1 VSAVEEGHQ
10 YTEGSAMTTTWSG
23 HFVRFAWAI
32 CAAVSFVCVPPAHAE
47 GIQYTLTVSGGN
59 TAGSIGGHAFT
70 QGIMVL
76 TFTGDT
82 DDIIPFDVHASATV
96 PKETRGRVLLT
107 GEATVFI
114 YDLATNASYQATF
127 LPSAG
132 IYVGVD
138 NTNYG
143 FGFGSGG
150 VPPTVNGIPNPAF
163 PGPVGYPQLF
173 TPSDA
178 GPRSKLAT
186 WNLASRLTNYSGD
199 GVSCTAF
206 PVSCADHGPP
216 LATTKGNLILNHQDV
231 AAASLDVQ
239 LMSIPFSSFSA
250 TASGSLVSSGS
261 FALEGTFA
269 LGGGGEPFDRA
280 TDAIVLRFGPF
291 SASLRAGSLHAA
303 GPGSWTYSG
312 TVSGSRFTLRLT
324 QVANRV
330 YRVRASASP
339 VNLKGVT
346 NPVRLHLT
354 LGSNSGSTTVKVVTG
369 G

>member
-1 VSAVEEGHQ
+1 
-10 YTEGSAMTTTWSG
+10 MTTTLSG
-23 HFVRFAWAI
+23 HFVRFAWAV
-32 CAAVSFVCVPPAHAE
+32 CVAVSFLCVPPAHAG
-47 GIQYTLTVSGGN
+47 GIKYTLTVYGGN

-82 DDIIPFDVHASATV
+82 DDIIPFDVPATATL
-96 PKETRGRVLLT
+96 KGARGHVLLT

-114 YDLATNASYQATF
+114 YDLATNASYNATF

-150 VPPTVNGIPNPAF
+150 VPPTLNGIPNPAF
-163 PGPVGYPQLF
+163 PGSTGYPQLF
-173 TPSDA
+173 TQGVGILGS
-178 GPRSKLAT
+178 
-186 WNLASRLTNYSGD
+186 WNLAGPLPTLNGW
-199 GVSCTAF
+199 GVSCTAYPF
-206 PVSCADHGPP
+206 TCADPGPP
-216 LATTKGNLILNHQDV
+216 LATTKGNLILNHQTN
-231 AAASLDVQ
+231 ASASLEVQ
-239 LMSIPFSSFSA
+239 RMSIPFSSFSA
-250 TASGSLVSSGS
+250 TASGSLVTSGH
-261 FALEGTFA
+261 FTLTGTFA
-269 LGGGGEPFDRA
+269 LGGGGETFDPA
-280 TDAIVLRFGPF
+280 TDAITLKFGTF

-303 GPGSWTYSG
+303 GRGSWTYSG

-330 YRVRASASP
+330 YEVHASASP

-346 NPVRLHLT
+346 NPVKIRLT
-354 LGSNSGSTTVKVVTG
+354 VGSNSGSTTVKVIR
-369 G
+369 

>member
-1 VSAVEEGHQ
+1 VVSAIEEGHQ
-10 YTEGSAMTTTWSG
+10 HTEGSAMTTTLSG
-23 HFVRFAWAI
+23 HFVRFASAI
-32 CAAVSFVCVPPAHAE
+32 CAAASFVCAPPSHAD
-47 GIQYTLTVSGGN
+47 GIRYTLTVYGGN

-114 YDLATNASYQATF
+114 YDLATNASYNATF
-127 LPSAG
+127 LPRAG

-138 NTNYG
+138 NTNHG

-150 VPPTVNGIPNPAF
+150 VPPTVNGMPNPAF
-163 PGPVGYPQLF
+163 PGPIGYPQLF
-173 TPSDA
+173 FNGELEPLGS
-178 GPRSKLAT
+178 
-186 WNLASRLTNYSGD
+186 WNLASPLTINYPAW

-206 PVSCADHGPP
+206 PRTCADHGPP
-216 LATTKGNLILNHQDV
+216 LATTKGNLILDHQTN
-231 AAASLDVQ
+231 ASASLEVQ

-250 TASGSLVSSGS
+250 RASGSLVSSGS

-269 LGGGGEPFDRA
+269 LGGGGEPFDPA
-280 TDAIVLRFGPF
+280 TDAIALKFGPF

-303 GPGSWTYSG
+303 GRGSWTYSG

-330 YRVRASASP
+330 YEVRASAHP

-346 NPVRLHLT
+346 NPVRLDLKV
-354 LGSNSGSTTVKVVTG
+354 GSNSGSTTVKVITG